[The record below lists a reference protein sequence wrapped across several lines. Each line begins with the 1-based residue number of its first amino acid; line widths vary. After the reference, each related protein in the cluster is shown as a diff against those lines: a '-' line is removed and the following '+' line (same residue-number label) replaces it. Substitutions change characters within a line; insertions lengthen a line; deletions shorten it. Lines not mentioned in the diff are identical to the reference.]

1 MLRAWTQEQLE
12 SLNPLHKSAVG
23 IRRKGIWQGGFLNT
37 VHSTMSA
44 EEYGV
49 LILIID
55 GTITGGSPRR

>member
-1 MLRAWTQEQLE
+1 MLRAWAQEQLE
-12 SLNPLHKSAVG
+12 SLNPLHQSAVG
-23 IRRKGIWQGGFLNT
+23 NRRKGIWQGDFLNI

-55 GTITGGSPRR
+55 GIITGGSPRR

>member
-23 IRRKGIWQGGFLNT
+23 NRRKGIWQGDFLNIE
-37 VHSTMSA
+37 HSTMSA

-49 LILIID
+49 LILNN
-55 GTITGGSPRR
+55 